1 MSEDI
6 DLQRVM
12 ECLRVDRRRVK
23 RWVRIRVRLSGAAV
37 RRRVLGQAEGTDW
50 RVATYASWSL
60 IWEMFEQLS

>member
-23 RWVRIRVRLSGAAV
+23 RWIRIRVRLSGAAV

-50 RVATYASWSL
+50 RVATYTSWGL